1 MVECS
6 LWLKPAG
13 KAYDNLADLITNLSR
28 KYSSPVFRPHVTLLD
43 KLIGSEQDLLSRASA
58 LAAVVSPLR
67 MHYAKI
73 GYLDEYFKCLFIR
86 VKKTHNLMQGHMR
99 AREIFEWQSEAEYM
113 PHLSLVYGN
122 LPSMTKKEIVS
133 DLRRNL
139 RPIGFDVKT
148 VQLVVTEGQ
157 PKEWT
162 LMKELRLKG

>member
-1 MVECS
+1 M
-6 LWLKPAG
+6 
-13 KAYDNLADLITNLSR
+13 
-28 KYSSPVFRPHVTLLD
+28 FRPHVTLLD

-58 LAAVVSPLR
+58 LAAVVSPLK
-67 MHYAKI
+67 MHCAKI

-86 VKKTHNLMQGHMR
+86 VKKTHDLMQAHMR

-133 DLRRNL
+133 GLRGNL
-139 RPIGFDVKT
+139 RSIGFDVKS
-148 VQLVVTEGQ
+148 VQLVVTQGQ
-157 PKEWT
+157 PDEWT

>member
-1 MVECS
+1 
-6 LWLKPAG
+6 
-13 KAYDNLADLITNLSR
+13 
-28 KYSSPVFRPHVTLLD
+28 
-43 KLIGSEQDLLSRASA
+43 
-58 LAAVVSPLR
+58 